1 MIEKLYKGIA
11 AGLETVRPCC
21 RVYVEDV
28 QQNFMRPSF
37 LVTFYGQNPLRGI
50 NGKLKNTVGVDVLY
64 FPESENEPFGECWLT
79 GEDLSRGFQVR
90 GFKIRNR
97 NLKIVDNVLHFMFDV
112 DYREYLPDGTPQMQ
126 GMSQRTDMK
135 EV

>member
-1 MIEKLYKGIA
+1 MIEKLYKNIA
-11 AGLETVRPCC
+11 AGLRQVRPYK
-21 RVYVEDV
+21 VYIEDV
-28 QQNFMRPSF
+28 PQNFTQPSF
-37 LVTFYGQNPLRGI
+37 LIAFYGQDPSGGI
-50 NGKLKNTVGVDVLY
+50 NGRLKNTVNVDISY
-64 FPESENEPFGECWLT
+64 FPESSPDVNEECLRV
-79 GEDLSRGFQVR
+79 GQDLARELWVKD
-90 GFKIRNR
+90 FKIRNR